1 MFAAPL
7 ALAAGVV
14 GSGAATGITAG
25 TLLATGLGGLSSFA
39 QFQAGR
45 AENAMAKAQARQSE
59 VNARLEGVKGR
70 QEALAIKE
78 QRDRTIASINATFAS
93 RGGST
98 TSGSPLTAMRISES
112 NAAGALDTSNFN
124 ANMRSLSDRNK
135 AATLRAE
142 GKSAQQIGFVNALT
156 NDPSKSFSSLLGV

>member
-7 ALAAGVV
+7 LAAGALA
-14 GSGAATGITAG
+14 GGTATAG
-25 TLLATGLGGLSSFA
+25 TLLAVGLGGLSSFA

-45 AENAMAKAQARQSE
+45 VENAMAKAQARQAE
-59 VNARLEGVKGR
+59 VNARLETVKGK

-98 TSGSPLTAMRISES
+98 ASGSPLTAMRISES
-112 NAAGALDTSNFN
+112 NAANALDTSNFN
-124 ANMRSLSDRNK
+124 ASMRSLSDRNR
-135 AATLRAE
+135 ASTLRAE
-142 GKSAQQIGFVNALT
+142 GKSAQQIGFINAVT
-156 NDPSKSFSSLLGV
+156 NDPSKSFGSLLGV

>member
-7 ALAAGVV
+7 ALSAM
-14 GSGAATGITAG
+14 SGTAVTTG
-25 TLLATGLGGLSSFA
+25 TLLAVGLGGLSSFA
-39 QFQAGR
+39 QFQAGKT
-45 AENAMAKAQARQSE
+45 ENAMAKAQAKQSE
-59 VNARLEGVKGR
+59 VNARLETVKGK

-124 ANMRSLSDRNK
+124 ASMRSLSDRNK

-142 GKSAQQIGFVNALT
+142 GKSAQQIGFINAIT
-156 NDPSKSFSSLLGV
+156 NDPSKSFGTLLGV